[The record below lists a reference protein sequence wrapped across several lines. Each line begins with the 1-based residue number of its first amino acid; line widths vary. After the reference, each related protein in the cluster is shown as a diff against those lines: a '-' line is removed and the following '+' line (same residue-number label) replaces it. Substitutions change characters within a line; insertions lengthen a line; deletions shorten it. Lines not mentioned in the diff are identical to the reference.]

1 MSSCVGTG
9 NDDAKNIH
17 AEKVAIA
24 GVNEDL
30 IEPGRAAVTNR
41 LRGGRRGSRRGAED
55 PEHECA
61 ECGVGCLHVW
71 RGTSKRL

>member
-1 MSSCVGTG
+1 MSSCTGTG
-9 NDDAKNIH
+9 NDVAGDIH

-24 GVNEDL
+24 GVNEYL
-30 IEPGRAAVTNR
+30 IESGRAAVTNR

-61 ECGVGCLHVW
+61 ECGEGGPHEW

>member
-1 MSSCVGTG
+1 MSSCTGTG
-9 NDDAKNIH
+9 NDDAGNIH

-24 GVNEDL
+24 GVNEDS

-55 PEHECA
+55 TEHECA
-61 ECGVGCLHVW
+61 ECSVGSPHEW